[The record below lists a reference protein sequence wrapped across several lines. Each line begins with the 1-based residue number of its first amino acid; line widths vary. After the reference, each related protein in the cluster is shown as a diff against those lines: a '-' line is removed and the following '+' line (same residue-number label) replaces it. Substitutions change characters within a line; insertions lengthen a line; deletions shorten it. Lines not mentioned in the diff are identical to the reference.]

1 MTETPGQALR
11 VLLLEHRSAD
21 GELTVHELKKAGFE
35 PTWERVEDE
44 LSFLRALGSAP
55 DLILAD
61 FNMPSLTAP
70 RALALLRQRDPDLPF
85 IVVSGSI
92 GEETAVDVLKGGATD
107 YLLKDRLA
115 RLGQAVRRAIIE
127 HHLAQAKREA
137 EALLDATE
145 QRMRFALETSRVGTW
160 ESDAATGAAHW
171 SPTLEALHGM
181 STGTF
186 AG

>member
-1 MTETPGQALR
+1 MTDTPGQPLR
-11 VLLLEHRSAD
+11 VLLLEDRSAD
-21 GELTVHELKKAGFE
+21 AELIVHELKKAGFD

-61 FNMPSLTAP
+61 FNMPALSAP
-70 RALALLRQRDPDLPF
+70 RALELLRQRDPDLPF

-92 GEETAVDVLKGGATD
+92 GEETAVDVLKGGSTD

-115 RLGQAVRRAIIE
+115 RLGQAVRRAITG

-137 EALLDATE
+137 EKLLDATE
-145 QRMRFALETSRVGTW
+145 ARMRFALEASRVGTW
-160 ESDAATGAAHW
+160 ESEAATGAAH
-171 SPTLEALHGM
+171 SSVTLEALHGM
-181 STGTF
+181 APGTI
-186 AG
+186 G